1 MPNHPTF
8 TLHDYHAR
16 DLQALV
22 ERFSASVHQLR
33 AEDTKAST
41 YLGMFKHN
49 LDTLL
54 MALRPCIRGAHCERR
69 VRSW

>member
-1 MPNHPTF
+1 MPSHSAF
-8 TLHDYHAR
+8 TLRDYHAQ

-22 ERFSASVHQLR
+22 ELFSASVHQLS
-33 AEDTKAST
+33 AEDAKAST

-69 VRSW
+69 IRSW